1 MHGLRPSLRR
11 SNNKNSGK
19 RKEPSYRHPRLSPK
33 KDFMVHPK
41 KRGDRREYP
50 NANNEGDGMIE
61 RLGHLPLNGGR

>member
-1 MHGLRPSLRR
+1 MHGLCPSLRR

-19 RKEPSYRHPRLSPK
+19 HKRPTDRHPCLSPE

-61 RLGHLPLNGGR
+61 RFGHLPLNGRR